1 MFNKH
6 THFPTLL
13 VVSILSQQLPAT
25 ALPDMNV
32 SQSNNWSRNIPAI
45 ESLKR
50 VKKVAPSQSEY
61 SSRLILSGGTS
72 TGITELHI
80 YLFEDN
86 NNSLVETETLDYRV
100 SCSKNPCR
108 GKIRFEKSDK
118 TDGKSWI
125 QEVWGEKILD
135 DFLKSQLSHEETQ
148 IGTYRWYQGTI
159 YNYETWHYS
168 NYSIVQFSVVSKN
181 APQSGRIKDY
191 QYCLQ
196 NFC

>member
-1 MFNKH
+1 M
-6 THFPTLL
+6 
-13 VVSILSQQLPAT
+13 LPAS
-25 ALPDMNV
+25 ALPDMRV
-32 SQSNNWSRNIPAI
+32 TQLNNWSRNIPAI

-61 SSRLILSGGTS
+61 SSKLILNGGIRK
-72 TGITELHI
+72 GRTELHV
-80 YLFEDN
+80 YLFEDD
-86 NNSLVETETLDYRV
+86 NNSLVESETLDYRV
-100 SCSKNPCR
+100 LCSGNPCR

-125 QEVWGEKILD
+125 REVWGEKILD
-135 DFLKSQLSHEETQ
+135 DFLKSQLKKEYTQ
-148 IGTYRWYQGTI
+148 SGTYRWYQGAI

-181 APQSGRIKDY
+181 APQSERIKEF